1 MSRASCL
8 TTRRC
13 GRQSRAGILQMSRF
27 GQTQTQT
34 HRHRHTDTDTQTQTH
49 RHTRT
54 QTPGRLLDVH
64 AMDCTDTHARA
75 RAPYPCHADAAVH
88 PPLAGVVLCHAAAA
102 GLSAA
107 AAAAVAP
114 APGGRCGRPCH
125 APHDGGGVP
134 SDAVIGAA
142 EARPE
147 PVLEGAL
154 AFAAW
159 WVVVLGKKQSECV
172 CVYVCVRVCECL

>member
-1 MSRASCL
+1 MQETMTCHVPSVVFDHEALREAV
-8 TTRRC
+8 TRRYLADE
-13 GRQSRAGILQMSRF
+13 QVW
-27 GQTQTQT
+27 TD
-34 HRHRHTDTDTQTQTH
+34 TDTDTQTQTH